1 MFKSKNKT
9 NEDKKY
15 KGTTLFVTK
24 YDDVD
29 VEVLLNLIVKNIEGY
44 VRQEHK
50 MPEKLRLTY
59 DSYLKII
66 NYKSSLIEKRD
77 GKSYTFGVE
86 IEI

>member
-1 MFKSKNKT
+1 
-9 NEDKKY
+9 
-15 KGTTLFVTK
+15 
-24 YDDVD
+24 
-29 VEVLLNLIVKNIEGY
+29 
-44 VRQEHK
+44 

-59 DSYLKII
+59 NSYLKII